1 MCAPREARR
10 TMYRDVV
17 RKRLRAR
24 KARKCVSRV
33 VRRAPVLLT
42 AHPKRPLSLRYA
54 TQPTGKRR
62 LEVTELT
69 SNVAAR
75 GPSSVPSP
83 LRPPSSWETSRKYP
97 QHRTTPAIPISY
109 QSSTSSYQSMNTA
122 RPSPTKAIQHSR
134 LARFTP
140 PLSAT
145 HKTPR
150 SQHSLQSVPY
160 NLADTPS
167 LIPRRPFPLPRT
179 SWLRLTTTQCT
190 SRARPRRCSSRHT
203 TPRAPSP
210 IRHRRITVHTRRGL
224 LPSHRSRRLKANTTQ
239 TAWR

>member
-17 RKRLRAR
+17 RKRLRVR

-33 VRRAPVLLT
+33 VRRPPVLLT
-42 AHPKRPLSLRYA
+42 VHPKRPLSLRFA

-83 LRPPSSWETSRKYP
+83 LRPPSSWETSRKY
-97 QHRTTPAIPISY
+97 QHHRTTPAIPIPY
-109 QSSTSSYQSMNTA
+109 QSSTSSYKSMNTGH
-122 RPSPTKAIQHSR
+122 PSPTRAIQHSR

-150 SQHSLQSVPY
+150 SQHSLPSVPY
-160 NLADTPS
+160 SLAYTQS
-167 LIPRRPFPLPRT
+167 LTPRRPFRLPRT
-179 SWLRLTTTQCT
+179 SWPRPTHTQCT

-210 IRHRRITVHTRRGL
+210 SRHRRRTVHTRRGL
-224 LPSHRSRRLKANTTQ
+224 VPSH
-239 TAWR
+239 